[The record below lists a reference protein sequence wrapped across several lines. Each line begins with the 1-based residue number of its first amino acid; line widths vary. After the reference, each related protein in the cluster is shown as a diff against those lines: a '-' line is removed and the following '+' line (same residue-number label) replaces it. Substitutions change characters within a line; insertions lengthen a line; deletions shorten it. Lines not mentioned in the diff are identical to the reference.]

1 MFYEISI
8 KVDRTQDNGKEKEVV
23 EKYISECVSFTDAEA
38 KGVKVYA
45 DYSINGEVV
54 AIKRSN
60 VSEIVNNNCIEI
72 CKLFKA
78 KIVSVIV
85 DEKTGKEKE
94 QPRYVLLWA
103 KDMDDANYK
112 MNEYMKSWM
121 EDLVLCEIKQTKLI
135 DII

>member
-60 VSEIVNNNCIEI
+60 IYEIVNKSNNGNE
-72 CKLFKA
+72 KLFKA
-78 KIVSVIV
+78 KIVSIFV
-85 DEKTGKEKE
+85 DDNGKEKE
-94 QPRYVLLWA
+94 QPYHVLLWA
-103 KDMDDANYK
+103 EDIDDANSK
-112 MNEYMKSWM
+112 MKQYMSQGM
-121 EDLVLCEIKQTKLI
+121 QDLVLCEIKQTKLI